1 MTGSEYEAQKR
12 REKRSEWNRR
22 YYQKHRDEILSKRK
36 RYADA
41 NRDRLREYHRQYQ
54 AEYRAGILRR
64 GEETE
69 EK

>member
-12 REKRSEWNRR
+12 RERRSEWNRR
-22 YYQKHRDEILSKRK
+22 YYQRHRDEILAKRK
-36 RYADA
+36 QYADA